1 MNSAP
6 LAPNSS
12 CATSQGSRS
21 SGAHT
26 RDGAATDASAV
37 ADVVADNA
45 SRPGSFASRRAA
57 KYSGFSALQR
67 ACVRLRRSRW
77 HASAEQTRCRSPWRA
92 LGKYHRQHIRH
103 GRFRFTTPSL
113 PPPPSRVASDTQLVN
128 RAPGKTGTLLA
139 SRARPIPARPEA
151 ADADH
156 LLVYALDSE
165 IKDVPEGG
173 RLLLWSRREPERQWG
188 ADFVGMIKKA
198 ELRPDGTLVVAHT
211 SPGCSTGGIGATVDE
226 LVRPASGGRALALA
240 KRAHRCIS
248 GVPMVFDL
256 SAREPIAPPPLG
268 SRAGRAVRS
277 EA

>member
-1 MNSAP
+1 MTPDRVFRAAERSPRNSHAIACTCLFIASCPTLTRTRPRTAMNSAP

-113 PPPPSRVASDTQLVN
+113 PPPPSRVASDPQLVN
-128 RAPGKTGTLLA
+128 RAPGKTGSILA
-139 SRARPIPARPEA
+139 SRPGSILASAEAPSASSSSVSVTRRILKAMRISFRRYADQPGVTAPSAPKYWRFGLGKMDARYSACP
-151 ADADH
+151 
-156 LLVYALDSE
+156 SE
-165 IKDVPEGG
+165 
-173 RLLLWSRREPERQWG
+173 S
-188 ADFVGMIKKA
+188 
-198 ELRPDGTLVVAHT
+198 
-211 SPGCSTGGIGATVDE
+211 
-226 LVRPASGGRALALA
+226 
-240 KRAHRCIS
+240 
-248 GVPMVFDL
+248 
-256 SAREPIAPPPLG
+256 
-268 SRAGRAVRS
+268 
-277 EA
+277 

>member
-1 MNSAP
+1 MQFGIARCLSRRWFHRRAI
-6 LAPNSS
+6 ARETSS
-12 CATSQGSRS
+12 VNKVPA
-21 SGAHT
+21 T
-26 RDGAATDASAV
+26 RDPRASDAGRCRRCALIADAHEARTLGAAVRGLAHPQV
-37 ADVVADNA
+37 AKWRSQVA
-45 SRPGSFASRRAA
+45 
-57 KYSGFSALQR
+57 
-67 ACVRLRRSRW
+67 
-77 HASAEQTRCRSPWRA
+77 
-92 LGKYHRQHIRH
+92 I
-103 GRFRFTTPSL
+103 
-113 PPPPSRVASDTQLVN
+113 
-128 RAPGKTGTLLA
+128 
-139 SRARPIPARPEA
+139 A

>member
-1 MNSAP
+1 M
-6 LAPNSS
+6 
-12 CATSQGSRS
+12 
-21 SGAHT
+21 
-26 RDGAATDASAV
+26 
-37 ADVVADNA
+37 
-45 SRPGSFASRRAA
+45 
-57 KYSGFSALQR
+57 
-67 ACVRLRRSRW
+67 
-77 HASAEQTRCRSPWRA
+77 
-92 LGKYHRQHIRH
+92 
-103 GRFRFTTPSL
+103 
-113 PPPPSRVASDTQLVN
+113 PPPPSRVASDPQLVN
-128 RAPGKTGTLLA
+128 RAPGKTGSILA
-139 SRARPIPARPEA
+139 SRPGSILASAEA